1 MRRKKYV
8 KRPWG
13 SIEVHGLGQLAAS
26 EEGNSAKCL
35 NETRFAGMNRM
46 EVGTDCIIVVL
57 CKEKSL
63 HSASVQCIEGCYT
76 VRSCD
81 LCIV

>member
-13 SIEVHGLGQLAAS
+13 SFEVHGLGQLATA
-26 EEGNSAKCL
+26 EGFLQNVLK
-35 NETRFAGMNRM
+35 ETRFAGMNRM

-57 CKEKSL
+57 GRGKELAFSL
-63 HSASVQCIEGCYT
+63 ST
-76 VRSCD
+76 VY
-81 LCIV
+81 